1 MKGPAVRRL
10 SRAPV
15 GQESG
20 AQGVG
25 TSTGREG
32 KTFASGNVE
41 ASPTRPVLATEV
53 TVDHNRNTTMKRGG
67 KLETVNRFGGIL
79 EGKATLGPERHA
91 LEGGEERRMAED
103 RLITRKLKGTRS
115 TPKCGR
121 RATLTRVAGWRRR
134 ATVNIWEGNSK

>member
-67 KLETVNRFGGIL
+67 KLETVNRFGH
-79 EGKATLGPERHA
+79 PEYA
-91 LEGGEERRMAED
+91 KV
-103 RLITRKLKGTRS
+103 RK
-115 TPKCGR
+115 
-121 RATLTRVAGWRRR
+121 
-134 ATVNIWEGNSK
+134 EGNANPGGRVLGLGS

>member
-67 KLETVNRFGGIL
+67 KLETVA
-79 EGKATLGPERHA
+79 KV
-91 LEGGEERRMAED
+91 
-103 RLITRKLKGTRS
+103 RK
-115 TPKCGR
+115 
-121 RATLTRVAGWRRR
+121 
-134 ATVNIWEGNSK
+134 EGNANPGGRVEAEGHC